1 MAQIASSP
9 RSLAFIRGYRWQEL
23 SLLIIPFLIL
33 LLEMTQLLIAD
44 MDPNS
49 SLNIKNL
56 PLRDG
61 LTPIFGL
68 IIALIATNVIL
79 SISFRKADQVL
90 LPLVG
95 LLSGL
100 GVLMMTR
107 LGPNIPPPTGP
118 ILNMG
123 SRQLIWVLIGLAIC
137 IGTMYLLRNTTWL
150 SRYKYTWIL
159 FCFAVLLP
167 SLIKGILTF
176 KSANSTPTRDILNLG
191 PLSLQ
196 PSEFLKIGLVIF
208 FAGYLNDNR
217 DMLAQGYFRLGG
229 IKLPPLKQL
238 GPLVLMLGA
247 ALMIFLVV
255 RELGLAMLI
264 YSLFLCMTYLAT
276 GKMTYVLTSLGIFAI
291 LAFIGYSLLNYVQ
304 NRFAVVSF
312 NAVDWQHW
320 SAKDELF
327 AQGPGLQIMQGLIA
341 LSSGGVIGA
350 GLGMGSSASFVPV
363 ADADMVFTSFGEEIG
378 LVGLFAIIGIYM
390 LLIHRGFRIAAEAT
404 DPFNKLLAA
413 GLTSVFAIQ
422 TLIISA
428 GNLKIMPLTGIPLP
442 FLSNGGNS
450 ILANFIIVGILLRI
464 SHNTAE
470 EREGA
475 F

>member
-1 MAQIASSP
+1 MAQLASRPQSQSFL
-9 RSLAFIRGYRWQEL
+9 RRYRWQEL
-23 SLLIIPFLIL
+23 GLLIIPFLIL
-33 LLEMTQLLIAD
+33 LLEMIQLLLANL
-44 MDPNS
+44 DPNS
-49 SLNIKNL
+49 SLNIRNL
-56 PLRDG
+56 PLLDG

-68 IIALIATNVIL
+68 IAALIATNIVL
-79 SISFRKADQVL
+79 SIFFRKADQVL

-107 LGPNIPPPTGP
+107 LGPDIPRPLGP
-118 ILNMG
+118 IPNMG
-123 SRQLIWVLIGLAIC
+123 SRQLAWVLVGLVIC
-137 IGTMYLLRNTTWL
+137 IGTMFLLRNTTWL

-167 SLIKGILTF
+167 SLIKGVLTF

-229 IKLPPLKQL
+229 LKLPPLKQL
-238 GPLVLMLGA
+238 GPLVLMLGV

-276 GKMTYVLTSLGIFAI
+276 GKMTYVLVSLSIFAV
-291 LAFIGYSLLNYVQ
+291 LAFVGYSLLTYVKL
-304 NRFAVVSF
+304 RFATVSV
-312 NAVDWQHW
+312 NVVDWTAA
-320 SAKDELF
+320 SEA
-327 AQGPGLQIMQGLIA
+327 AYQGLNGAFQVIQGLIA
-341 LSSGGVIGA
+341 LSSGGIIGA
-350 GLGMGSSASFVPV
+350 GLGLGSSATFVPV

-464 SHNTAE
+464 SHNTAV
-470 EREGA
+470 EREGL

>member
-1 MAQIASSP
+1 MAQIASRPQS
-9 RSLAFIRGYRWQEL
+9 FIRRYRWQEL

-33 LLEMTQLLIAD
+33 LLEMTQLLLANL
-44 MDPNS
+44 DPNS
-49 SLNIKNL
+49 PLNIRNL
-56 PLRDG
+56 PLLDG

-68 IIALIATNVIL
+68 IAALLATNVVL
-79 SISFRKADQVL
+79 SIFFRKADQVL

-107 LGPNIPPPTGP
+107 LGPDIPPPTGP
-118 ILNMG
+118 ITNMG
-123 SRQLIWVLIGLAIC
+123 SRQLGWVLVGLAIC
-137 IGTMYLLRNTTWL
+137 IGTMFLLRNTSWL

-167 SLIKGILTF
+167 SLIKGALTF
-176 KSANSTPTRDILNLG
+176 KSASSTPTRDILNLG

-217 DMLAQGYFRLGG
+217 DMLAQGYFRLGRF
-229 IKLPPLKQL
+229 KLPPLRQL
-238 GPLVLMLGA
+238 GPLVLMLGV

-276 GKMTYVLTSLGIFAI
+276 GKMTYVLVSLAIFAV
-291 LAFIGYSLLNYVQ
+291 LAFIGYTLLNYVQ
-304 NRFAVVSF
+304 SRFAVVGF

-320 SAKDELF
+320 TPKDETF
-327 AQGPGLQIMQGLIA
+327 VQGAGLQIIQGLIA
-341 LSSGGVIGA
+341 LSSGGIIGA
-350 GLGMGSSASFVPV
+350 GLGLGSSARFVPV

-428 GNLKIMPLTGIPLP
+428 GNLKLMPLTGIPLP

-464 SHNTAE
+464 SHNTAV
-470 EREGA
+470 EREGP

>member
-1 MAQIASSP
+1 MAQIASPP
-9 RSLAFIRGYRWQEL
+9 RSQSFIRRYRWQEL

-33 LLEMTQLLIAD
+33 LLEMVQLLLANL
-44 MDPNS
+44 DPNS
-49 SLNIKNL
+49 PLNIRSL
-56 PLRDG
+56 PLLDG

-68 IIALIATNVIL
+68 IAALLATNVVF
-79 SISFRKADQVL
+79 SIFFRKADQVL

-107 LGPNIPPPTGP
+107 LGPDIPPPTGP
-118 ILNMG
+118 ITNMG
-123 SRQLIWVLIGLAIC
+123 SRQLLWVLVGLAIC
-137 IGTMYLLRNTTWL
+137 IGTMFLLRNTSWL

-167 SLIKGILTF
+167 SLIKGVLTF

-229 IKLPPLKQL
+229 LKLPPLKQL
-238 GPLVLMLGA
+238 GPLVLMLGVS
-247 ALMIFLVV
+247 LIIFLVV

-264 YSLFLCMTYLAT
+264 YGLFLCMTYLAT
-276 GKMTYVLTSLGIFAI
+276 GKLAYVLVSLVIFVG
-291 LAFIGYSLLNYVQ
+291 LTFIGYGLLNYVRL
-304 NRFAVVSF
+304 RFATVGVDAVNWTTASE
-312 NAVDWQHW
+312 NAY
-320 SAKDELF
+320 
-327 AQGPGLQIMQGLIA
+327 QGLNGAFQVIQGLIA
-341 LSSGGVIGA
+341 LSSGGIIGA
-350 GLGMGSSASFVPV
+350 GLGLGSSAAFVPV

-422 TLIISA
+422 TLVISA
-428 GNLKIMPLTGIPLP
+428 GNLKLIPLTGIPLP

-464 SHNTAE
+464 SHNTAV
-470 EREGA
+470 ERDGP